1 MKMLEKGF
9 VGSMELKN
17 RVFFGPVGAFLDQYG
32 PHARAFAE
40 ARLKGGAG
48 LIFTKYLAFAG
59 EPLYTTPEVLHDA
72 IKSMADLVH
81 QYGAKACIQLDPGLG
96 RVKRYLIPPLEN
108 AEEPAYAASAVPEF
122 MYEDRTCVELTKEDI
137 LENLE
142 KLRKAARFIGKES
155 GYDAIEIQA
164 YGGYLPDC
172 FLTPRW
178 NKRTDEYGGPELK
191 NRAKFLLDILKA
203 VREEVGPDFPIFV
216 KFAPSHFMEEEGYRD
231 LEEGIELAKLL
242 EEAGADLLHVDA
254 GCFENWELSF
264 PPSYQQEETYSVKAA
279 AAVKAAVNIPVAV
292 SGKLGYPERGEAA
305 LEQGKCDFICVA
317 RGMLADPEF
326 VNKIAAGAT
335 DDIRPCMGCNE
346 GCIHRLARGDGMLS
360 CAVNADAGYENFH
373 VVPKAKDP
381 KKILVIGAGPA
392 GINAALDAR
401 KAGHEVEIWEKRPQ
415 IGGLLTAA
423 ARPSFKKELRDL
435 IAYYRL
441 QLAKLGVPVR
451 YNKEATA
458 ESILAFG
465 ADEVILATGSKPLVP
480 GKIPGIHNS
489 NVVTA
494 VDAMNDT
501 VSLGQHLVMIG
512 SGLVGCETAMHLSSF
527 GKKIDIVEMADQML
541 PGHDPMACK
550 NMVRKIIDRDANIR
564 VHTGTK
570 LLRIEEDGVVVEKDG
585 VESRMPCDTVVL
597 AMGLVA
603 APSPFEEIRDQVSVR
618 DLGMNPLVLQATAN
632 AREAVQEIAGITK
645 EMYERRLDKP
655 GVVLEA

>member
-1 MKMLEKGF
+1 MKMLEKGN

-17 RVFFGPVGAFLDQYG
+17 RVFFGPVGNFLDGYG

-48 LIFTKYLAFAG
+48 LIFTKYLTFAG
-59 EPLYTTPEVLHDA
+59 EPLYATPESMHGA
-72 IKSMADLVH
+72 IKSMAELVH
-81 QYGAKACIQLDPGLG
+81 QYGAKACIQLDTGLG
-96 RVKRYLIPPLEN
+96 RAKRYLIPPLEN
-108 AEEPAYAASAVPEF
+108 LPEPAPAASAVPESL
-122 MYEDRTCVELTKEDI
+122 YEDRLCTELTREQI
-137 LENLE
+137 LENIE
-142 KLRKAARFIGKES
+142 IVHKAARFIGKES

-172 FLTPRW
+172 FLTKRW
-178 NKRTDEYGGPELK
+178 NKRTDEYGGEDLRS
-191 NRAKFLLDILKA
+191 RAKYLLDIIKA

-216 KFAPSHFMEEEGYRD
+216 KFTPSHFMEEGYRD
-231 LEEGIELAKLL
+231 LKEGVELAKLL
-242 EEAGADLLHVDA
+242 EEAGVDLLHVDA
-254 GCFENWELSF
+254 DCFENWELSF

-279 AAVKAAVNIPVAV
+279 AAVKAAVSIPVAV

-305 LEQGKCDFICVA
+305 LQQGKCDFICVA

-326 VNKIAAGAT
+326 VNKIAEGRT

-346 GCIHRLARGDGMLS
+346 GCIHRLARVDGLLS
-360 CAVNADAGYENFH
+360 CAVNPDAGFENFH
-373 VVPKAKDP
+373 VIPKAETP
-381 KKILVIGAGPA
+381 KKVLVIGAGPA
-392 GINAALDAR
+392 GLTAALDAR
-401 KAGHEVEIWEKRPQ
+401 NAGHEVEIWEKRPQ

-435 IAYYRL
+435 VAYYRL
-441 QLAKLGVPVR
+441 QLVKNGVRIR

-458 ESILAFG
+458 DDILAYG

-480 GKIPGIHNS
+480 GRIPGIHGK

-501 VSLGQHLVMIG
+501 VSLGKHLVMIG
-512 SGLVGCETAMHLSSF
+512 SGLVGCETALHLSSF
-527 GKKIDIVEMADQML
+527 GKKIDIAEMAENML

-550 NMVRKIIDRDANIR
+550 NMVKKMINRDANIT

-570 LLRIEEDGVVVEKDG
+570 LVRVEEDGVIVEKNG
-585 VESRMPCDTVVL
+585 QECKMSCDTVVL

-603 APSPFEEIRDQVSVR
+603 NSSPFEELKDKVSVR
-618 DLGMNPLVLQATAN
+618 DLGMNALVLHATAH
-632 AREAVQEIAGITK
+632 AREAVQEIAGVSP
-645 EMYERRLDKP
+645 EMYERRMDKL
-655 GVVLEA
+655 GFAACE

>member
-1 MKMLEKGF
+1 MKMLEKGK

-48 LIFTKYLAFAG
+48 LIFTKYLAFAAAP
-59 EPLYTTPEVLHDA
+59 EFCTPESLHEP
-72 IKSMADLVH
+72 IKQMADLIH
-81 QYGAKACIQLDPGLG
+81 QYGAKGCIQLDSGLG
-96 RVKRYLIPPLEN
+96 RPQRYLIPALEN
-108 AEEPAYAASAVPEF
+108 VPMPTYAASAVPEF
-122 MYEDRTCVELTKEDI
+122 MYEDKLCVELTREQILANIEDM
-137 LENLE
+137 
-142 KLRKAARFIGKES
+142 RKAARFIAKES

-172 FLTPRW
+172 FLTKRW
-178 NKRTDEYGGPELK
+178 NKRTDEYGGEDLRS
-191 NRAKFLLDILKA
+191 RAKYLLDIIA
-203 VREEVGPDFPIFV
+203 GVREEVGPDYPIFV
-216 KFAPSHFMEEEGYRD
+216 KFTPSHFMDEEGYRD
-231 LEEGIELAKLL
+231 LDEGVELAKLL
-242 EEAGADLLHVDA
+242 EEAGVDLLHVDA

-264 PPSYQQEETYSVKAA
+264 PPSYQQEETWSVKAA

-305 LEQGKCDFICVA
+305 LQQEKCDFICVA

-360 CAVNADAGYENFH
+360 CAVNPEAGYENFH
-373 VVPKAKDP
+373 YLPKAETP

-392 GINAALDAR
+392 GITAALDA
-401 KAGHEVEIWEKRPQ
+401 KNAGHEVEIWEKRPQ

-441 QLAKLGVPVR
+441 QLAKSGATIR

-458 ESILAFG
+458 EDILAYD
-465 ADEVILATGSKPLVP
+465 ADEVILAVGSKPLVP
-480 GKIPGIHNS
+480 GKIPGVHGK

-501 VSLGQHLVMIG
+501 VSLGGHLVMIG

-527 GKKIDIVEMADQML
+527 GKQIDIVEMAETML

-550 NMVRKIIDRDANIR
+550 NMVKKIIDRDANIT

-570 LLRIEEDGVVVEKDG
+570 LIRIEEDGVIVEKDG
-585 VESRMPCDTVVL
+585 QQCKMLCDTVVL

-603 APSPFEEIRDQVSVR
+603 APTPFEEIRDKVSVR
-618 DLGMNPLVLQATAN
+618 DLGMNPLVLQATAH
-632 AREAVQEIAGITK
+632 AREALQEIAGITADVYTRA
-645 EMYERRLDKP
+645 MDKP
-655 GVVLEA
+655 GVPRTA